1 MSPEPV
7 KVHIDGASR
16 GNPGPASF
24 AFIIALPGQA
34 PVEEHG
40 KLGDTTNNIA
50 EYTALLR
57 ALEKAASLSLERLHI
72 YSDSELLVK
81 QMNGEYR
88 VKNPDIKELYDRAQ
102 ELVDKFRSVAL
113 THVRRE
119 HNKRADELCNIS
131 LDGDK
136 PKAAPKPKAK
146 PKKEPSHAKS
156 DASAVREDC
165 IACLQAA
172 KNAWSAHSPHAPT
185 AEQIW
190 DQLWS
195 VLEDGGVLKKKK
207 T

>member
-1 MSPEPV
+1 MASEPV
-7 KVHIDGASR
+7 NVHIDGASR

-24 AFIIALPGQA
+24 AFIIAPPGRA
-34 PVEEHG
+34 PIEEHG

-57 ALEKAASLSLERLHI
+57 ALEKAASLSLENLHV

-88 VKNPDIKELYDRAQ
+88 VKNPDIKDLYDQAQ
-102 ELVDKFRSVAL
+102 ELLDKFRSVAI

-136 PKAAPKPKAK
+136 PKKAAK
-146 PKKEPSHAKS
+146 PKKEPSHAKA
-156 DASAVREDC
+156 DAKAVREDC
-165 IACLQAA
+165 IACLQAV

-195 VLEDGGVLKKKK
+195 VMEDGGVLKKKK
-207 T
+207 ATDE

>member
-1 MSPEPV
+1 
-7 KVHIDGASR
+7 
-16 GNPGPASF
+16 
-24 AFIIALPGQA
+24 
-34 PVEEHG
+34 
-40 KLGDTTNNIA
+40 
-50 EYTALLR
+50 
-57 ALEKAASLSLERLHI
+57 LHI
-72 YSDSELLVK
+72 HSDSELLVK

-88 VKNPDIKELYDRAQ
+88 VKNPDIKDLYDRAQ
-102 ELVDKFRSVAL
+102 KLIEEFRSVAL

-119 HNKRADELCNIS
+119 HNKRADQLCNIS

-136 PKAAPKPKAK
+136 PKAAAK
-146 PKKEPSHAKS
+146 PKKEPSASRAKS
-156 DASAVREDC
+156 DSGAVREDC

-207 T
+207 AKDG